1 MTMKE
6 VPMSAIRAHR
16 RVGVAEARAIFSE
29 ILREAARG
37 PTVIHSRGRDL
48 AVLLAID
55 EYEQLAA
62 DRSRAAGTG
71 AAFLGRIDAVK
82 RRHGGGID
90 RMPCGA
96 LLGGRSRSVARGWCR
111 RDR

>member
-6 VPMSAIRAHR
+6 VTMSSIRAHR
-16 RVGVAEARAIFSE
+16 RVGVAEAKAMFSE
-29 ILREAARG
+29 VLREAAKG

-55 EYEQLAA
+55 AYEQLAA
-62 DRSRAAGTG
+62 NRSRGAGTG

-82 RRHGGGID
+82 RRHGGGVDEFSPAAMRFRAID
-90 RMPCGA
+90 PFAR
-96 LLGGRSRSVARGWCR
+96 RSARNR
-111 RDR
+111 

>member
-6 VPMSAIRAHR
+6 VTMPAIRAHR
-16 RVGVAEARAIFSE
+16 RVGVAEAKAMFSE
-29 ILREAARG
+29 VLREAARG

-55 EYEQLAA
+55 AYEQLAA
-62 DRSRAAGTG
+62 DRSRGAGTG
-71 AAFLGRIDAVK
+71 AAFLGQVDAIK

-90 RMPCGA
+90 AFSPAAMRFRAIDPF
-96 LLGGRSRSVARGWCR
+96 ARWSAR
-111 RDR
+111 NR